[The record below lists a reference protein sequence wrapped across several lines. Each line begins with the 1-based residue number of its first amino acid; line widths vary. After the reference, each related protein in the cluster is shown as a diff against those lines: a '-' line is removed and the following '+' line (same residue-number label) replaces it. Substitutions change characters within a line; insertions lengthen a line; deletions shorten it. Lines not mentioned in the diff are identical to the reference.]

1 MRVLI
6 VHNYYQQAGGEDS
19 VVRNEAELLRANGHE
34 VKLYA
39 VSNHSIRGFASKI
52 VATLNA
58 IFSIPSYLRI
68 RREISEFRPDV
79 VHVHNFFPLISP
91 SVFYACRAKKVRS
104 VFTLHNYRIVCPTA
118 TLYFDGKVT
127 ERSIDE
133 GPWWTVARRVYRNSL
148 IGTFSIAASVSLHR
162 RLGTWDRVDQFI
174 ALTEFAKSLF
184 SRAGIPSSKIRVK
197 SNFSHLEIEEFP
209 EQGVRDGYLFVGR
222 LTEDKG
228 IHVLLEA
235 ARSADVAVTVIGDGP
250 LSDIASGNKHINFLG
265 KRDSSIIRSEM
276 RKAKALIV
284 PSLWYEGFPMVIA
297 EAYSQGLP
305 VFASDIGALSEL
317 IEPEITG
324 ELFSPGS
331 PDELAALL
339 TSYKNSEHRIAR
351 MSSGARSRYL
361 NSYSPEVSLRT
372 LLSAYNSEQPL

>member
-39 VSNHSIRGFASKI
+39 VSNHSIRGLASKI
-52 VATLNA
+52 IATVNA

-68 RREISEFRPDV
+68 RREISDFRPDV

-91 SVFYACRAKKVRS
+91 SIFYACRAKKVRS

-118 TLYFDGKVT
+118 TLYFDGEVT

-162 RLGTWDRVDQFI
+162 RLGTWRRVDQFI
-174 ALTEFAKSLF
+174 TLTEFAKSLF
-184 SRAGIPSSKIRVK
+184 TRAGIPSSKIIVK
-197 SNFSHLEIEEFP
+197 SNFSHLEVKDIP
-209 EQGVRDGYLFVGR
+209 EQEVRGNYLFVGR

-235 ARSADVAVTVIGDGP
+235 ARLADVTVTVIGDGP
-250 LSDIASGNKHINFLG
+250 LSDIVSAHESINFLG
-265 KRDSSIIRSEM
+265 KQDSSIIRSQM
-276 RKAKALIV
+276 RAAKALIV

-317 IEPEITG
+317 IEPGSTG
-324 ELFSPGS
+324 ELFTPGS
-331 PDELAALL
+331 PDKLASLMI
-339 TSYKNSEHRIAR
+339 SYKNSEHRLACMR
-351 MSSGARSRYL
+351 SGARSRYL
-361 NSYSPEVSLRT
+361 DSYSPEVSLRT

>member
-39 VSNHSIRGFASKI
+39 VSNHSIQGFASKI
-52 VATLNA
+52 IATVNA

-68 RREISEFRPDV
+68 RKEISEFRPDV

-118 TLYFDGKVT
+118 TLYFDGEVT

-133 GPWWTVARRVYRNSL
+133 GPWWTVARRVYRNSF

-162 RLGTWDRVDQFI
+162 RLGTWKKVDQFI

-235 ARSADVAVTVIGDGP
+235 ARSADVTVTVIGDGP
-250 LSDIASGNKHINFLG
+250 LSDIVSASKHINFLG

-317 IEPEITG
+317 IEPEVTG

-339 TSYKNSEHRIAR
+339 ISHKNSEHRIAR
-351 MSSGARSRYL
+351 MSSGARNHYL
-361 NSYSPEVSLRT
+361 DSYSPEVSLRT